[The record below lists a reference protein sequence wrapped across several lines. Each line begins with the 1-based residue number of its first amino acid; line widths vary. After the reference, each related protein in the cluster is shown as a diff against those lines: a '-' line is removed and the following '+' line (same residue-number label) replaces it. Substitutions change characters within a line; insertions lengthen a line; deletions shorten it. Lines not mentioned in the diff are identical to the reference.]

1 MFIFRLIIL
10 GIYVTNHV
18 SVIEDSIECY
28 PSIEGTV
35 KLLWYAAFNSGE
47 NIFFFFFSRKK

>member
-18 SVIEDSIECY
+18 SVVEDSIECY

-47 NIFFFFFSRKK
+47 NIFFFFF